1 LYKVFYMNLDT
12 SSFNSIVEAAYS
24 LSLNDRLEL
33 KNLLEHNIADERRNE
48 IFANYKANKKAEKEG
63 KFKSSSSIK
72 ELKKML

>member
-1 LYKVFYMNLDT
+1 MYKVFYMNLDT

-48 IFANYKANKKAEKEG
+48 IFANYKATKKAEKEG
-63 KFKSSSSIK
+63 KFKSSASIIK
-72 ELKKML
+72 LKKML